1 MPWFM
6 FSKGSGGDQVLL
18 EVLVMMIVIVVL
30 VMRIEEQR
38 AFLGTIVSVQ
48 VTEDVDFDL
57 HGGHQKGSESRY
69 FCMQNQQD
77 PLKDWRKGVKEGMRK
92 ISNDSGNG
100 VINDAI

>member
-6 FSKGSGGDQVLL
+6 FSKGSGGEQVLL

-30 VMRIEEQR
+30 VMRIEQR

-48 VTEDVDFDL
+48 VTGDVDFDL

-77 PLKDWRKGVKEGMRK
+77 PLKDWRKGVREGMRK
-92 ISNDSGNG
+92 ISNDSGND